1 MPNELAFG
9 SYVFPS
15 QQAARRE
22 CERRL
27 RRYRHGDYIGGEDRE
42 FFLALL
48 EERYPEFRE
57 AFYGDEDPDLCE
69 RPSLQHVQWRQF
81 SPQTPFNNYGIRAI
95 REDGKWSPVSWR
107 RCIDSCT
114 HETWVT
120 ATARDIVAPQL
131 SRFLADNR
139 LRFGNVSAISGAT
152 ADFLVCGYHM
162 RDFHWLLRNWAA
174 SEGVCLKEI
183 PLKRVGRT
191 MAFETDELAESWA
204 NYHRQHAVLVP
215 MTQYERLGFA
225 NTSGSSK

>member
-1 MPNELAFG
+1 MIELAFG
-9 SYVFPS
+9 RYVFPS

-27 RRYRHGDYIGGEDRE
+27 SRYSHGDYIGGEDRE

-48 EERYPEFRE
+48 EERYPDFRE
-57 AFYGDEDPDLCE
+57 AFYGDEDPDLCD

-81 SPQTPFNNYGIRAI
+81 SPLTPFNNFGIRAI

-114 HETWVT
+114 HETWVV
-120 ATARDIVAPQL
+120 ATARDIVAPQHA
-131 SRFLADNR
+131 RFLADNR

-162 RDFHWLLRNWAA
+162 RDFHWLLRDWAA
-174 SEGVCLKEI
+174 SEGVVLKEV
-183 PLKRVGRT
+183 PLKRTGRT
-191 MAFETDELAESWA
+191 MAFDSEELAESWSD
-204 NYHRQHAVLVP
+204 YHREHAVLVP
-215 MTQYERLGFA
+215 MTQYERLGRV